1 MNRNE
6 FDSNKFN
13 SNRAGNDPYNENNF
27 SSNNSRMFKNSE
39 FNSVQND
46 FNYNIQMGFTSKIS
60 TLIKNVK
67 SAENTK
73 QLNFLLSRSQE
84 FDRFEDETFKPDFP
98 YKLAPKQKLS
108 WDSPKDLF
116 TEDLLLFPKDSNGVF
131 LPSDF
136 KNLVFVS
143 CMNLL
148 LSNPALLSRLFETE
162 QVNPPGVYGVWLC
175 ENGVWRIIIVD
186 DRVPCVNGG
195 YAFNDYSG
203 KEKCVFYMMA
213 QKALAKMHKGYEVL
227 TKVPLCEM
235 LNNLTGSQVEV
246 RALLDVQSSDDLW
259 GLIKK
264 WREENYLVFLQNKNE
279 GDANKS
285 DDQED
290 GVAFS
295 VVECIELISNQDE
308 LERVL
313 RIKSPIKGK
322 VLEGK
327 YSKGANLTAE
337 EKKRLKIGTPST
349 EEAFFC
355 LTLGECFKFFSEIG
369 VCKARNNINA
379 MYTWQE
385 VKNQESFLAR
395 FRLDTPGHV
404 SLSLNQ
410 KDGTHHIR
418 TMLAKEDL
426 GGKMEGKL
434 RLITAEY
441 SNKKVFLE
449 RNDLESGNY
458 VLVVEVLW
466 ADGVERE
473 VIIGCL
479 CENESANQNL
489 EFEIQAKKNSELLE
503 IQKILL
509 KDYAKSK
516 ESNTMRIRDYSSSGE
531 PSITM

>member
-1 MNRNE
+1 MIRNE

-46 FNYNIQMGFTSKIS
+46 FNYNIQMGFTSKVS

-67 SAENTK
+67 SPENTK
-73 QLNFLLSRSQE
+73 QLNFLLTRSQE
-84 FDRFEDETFKPDFP
+84 FDKFEDEAFKPDFP
-98 YKLAPKQKLS
+98 FKLAPKQKLS
-108 WDSPKDLF
+108 WESPKELF

-136 KNLVFVS
+136 KNHVFVS
-143 CMNLL
+143 CMNIL

-162 QVNPPGVYGVWLC
+162 QVNAAGIYGVWLC

-195 YAFNDYSG
+195 YAFNEYSG

-227 TKVPLCEM
+227 AKVPLCEM

-246 RALLDVQSSDDLW
+246 KALLDVQSSDDLW
-259 GLIKK
+259 SQIKK
-264 WREENYLVFLQNKNE
+264 WREDNYLVFLQNKNE
-279 GDANKS
+279 GDANKNE
-285 DDQED
+285 DHED

-295 VVECIELISNQDE
+295 VVECIELINQDE

-322 VLEGK
+322 IVEGK

-337 EKKRLKIGTPST
+337 EKKRLKIGTPAN

-404 SLSLNQ
+404 SVSLNQ

-418 TMLAKEDL
+418 ALLAKEDL
-426 GGKMEGKL
+426 GGKMEEKL

-449 RNDLESGNY
+449 RNDWESGNY
-458 VLVVEVLW
+458 ILVVEVLW
-466 ADGVERE
+466 ADGVDRE

-489 EFEIQAKKNSELLE
+489 EFDIQAKKNSELLE

-531 PSITM
+531 PAITM